1 MGDTAYFGP
10 EAEFFIFNDVKYD
23 SGSNFA
29 FHEVDSN
36 EGTWNTG
43 KDEGWQKSISGVKKF
58 NDLPEKAK
66 TYIKDIENY
75 LGIPVDIISNGPGR
89 EENIIINSFF

>member
-29 FHEVDSN
+29 FHEVDSMK
-36 EGTWNTG
+36 EHGTQ
-43 KDEGWQKSISGVKKF
+43 E
-58 NDLPEKAK
+58 
-66 TYIKDIENY
+66 
-75 LGIPVDIISNGPGR
+75 R
-89 EENIIINSFF
+89 

>member
-1 MGDTAYFGP
+1 MILSIQLLKKVIQEIQDHIAKKGAKYLKSSGLGDTAYFGP

-36 EGTWNTG
+36 
-43 KDEGWQKSISGVKKF
+43 
-58 NDLPEKAK
+58 
-66 TYIKDIENY
+66 
-75 LGIPVDIISNGPGR
+75 
-89 EENIIINSFF
+89 